1 MSFRPPR
8 RIDVS
13 GRRLRR
19 RRRAWIIGNQQ
30 HLFIP
35 VISIVEIAAGI
46 GAREGNGT
54 TRHATEL
61 AAWLKAILGI
71 YAERVLV
78 LDAEAAL
85 HARALILKARAAG
98 KMVGFADLTVACIA
112 RARGLGPVVN

>member
-1 MSFRPPR
+1 
-8 RIDVS
+8 
-13 GRRLRR
+13 
-19 RRRAWIIGNQQ
+19 
-30 HLFIP
+30 
-35 VISIVEIAAGI
+35 
-46 GAREGNGT
+46 
-54 TRHATEL
+54 L